1 VLLAL
6 LAFVVVP
13 LHAVADPGRK
23 ILKLDTSNF
32 LAISQVQEPGFASCV
47 LFFKN
52 DGVSNKQLIVSPCKS
67 LHLLLPF
74 T

>member
-23 ILKLDTSNF
+23 ILKPDTLNF
-32 LAISQVQEPGFASCV
+32 LAISQVQETGFASSV
-47 LFFKN
+47 LFFRN
-52 DGVSNKQLIVSPCKS
+52 DGVSNKQFIVSPCKG

-74 T
+74 A